1 MSDYQSYG
9 RRSGIFRYFKY
20 LAMLALLA
28 IGVMAAFHEVIAKPM
43 TSPLDRLVNALGEVT
58 ERKVKIDGHTL
69 TLEST
74 ETRELA
80 MIKWKSQSILKYES
94 RGLGSDKTV
103 IVQGAFM
110 VKAGF
115 DLNDFE
121 GFEVEGNKV
130 VGEWPEARILSVEQ
144 QDFEIFFSRE
154 RIHEQGSGGRLQIDF
169 RTRGVDFLT

>member
-1 MSDYQSYG
+1 
-9 RRSGIFRYFKY
+9 
-20 LAMLALLA
+20 
-28 IGVMAAFHEVIAKPM
+28 
-43 TSPLDRLVNALGEVT
+43 
-58 ERKVKIDGHTL
+58 
-69 TLEST
+69 
-74 ETRELA
+74 
-80 MIKWKSQSILKYES
+80 
-94 RGLGSDKTV
+94 
-103 IVQGAFM
+103 

-169 RTRGVDFLT
+169 RTRGVNFLT